1 MGRNISRLALIALTN
16 KIGVIKINNEHPFFN
31 ELKSFLMPRLDA
43 ANVSQ
48 SDAVAELVVQV
59 LFESYAGQS
68 VYFPSPPKTEMRASR
83 NQQIIELYRQ
93 GVKTKDLAC
102 RFNLSRSRVAGI
114 IKSAYNTQCSRL

>member
-1 MGRNISRLALIALTN
+1 
-16 KIGVIKINNEHPFFN
+16 
-31 ELKSFLMPRLDA
+31 MPRLDA
-43 ANVSQ
+43 ANVAQ

-68 VYFPSPPKTEMRASR
+68 VYFPLPPQSEMRASR

-93 GVKTKDLAC
+93 GVTTTALAK

-114 IKSAYNTQCSRL
+114 VKFMIKNNLSA